1 MNTPLMNCY
10 NGCAEKFSGPTMI
23 LLQNILIVSLI
34 IILVGLSSWLYQD
47 DGGDFNWDSRGKSWE
62 GICDSPP
69 YEYLKPF
76 EFELTDNGVARCGI
90 PDTMTGMRLA
100 FSLVTGIF
108 YILTFSLPFLRF
120 TDFSDRY

>member
-47 DGGDFNWDSRGKSWE
+47 DGGDFNWDINGTSNISNNIYNMHGTVKNM
-62 GICDSPP
+62 
-69 YEYLKPF
+69 
-76 EFELTDNGVARCGI
+76 ELPDEKFTSIATATLMDITMIAMATLDGV
-90 PDTMTGMRLA
+90 
-100 FSLVTGIF
+100 
-108 YILTFSLPFLRF
+108 
-120 TDFSDRY
+120 DF